1 MKFQEIFRI
10 VSRNDDLDAARI
22 RKRRRYPLRMKQHVP
37 CFPIISLREFQKFKL
52 NYLENGVMKFR
63 ENFATPV
70 ICHYLLL
77 MVLTQFLLSLSTY
90 GGAWNFPNFRHYKPM
105 EISRDK
111 FKVHCLRNGSFKFWI
126 TLRIHAYIPLLGS
139 GGAARRWKMFGAH
152 GGARHVPIPA
162 IITLWRFWH
171 ELSMLTI
178 VKRLNEIQRN
188 FQDTRLKWWS
198 WCYKGLQAEKVTL

>member
-63 ENFATPV
+63 ENLAIPV

-77 MVLTQFLLSLSTY
+77 IVFTQFLLSLSTY
-90 GGAWNFPNFRHYKPM
+90 GDVWNFPNFCHYKSM
-105 EISRDK
+105 AISTD
-111 FKVHCLRNGSFKFWI
+111 NI
-126 TLRIHAYIPLLGS
+126 
-139 GGAARRWKMFGAH
+139 
-152 GGARHVPIPA
+152 
-162 IITLWRFWH
+162 
-171 ELSMLTI
+171 
-178 VKRLNEIQRN
+178 
-188 FQDTRLKWWS
+188 
-198 WCYKGLQAEKVTL
+198 